1 MNNEEQTAQI
11 ITAMELAAEA
21 AGDITGAVFDRYFAR
36 CSDSRALMEH
46 MDEHMLGRM
55 MEQVIL
61 LLMESGEE
69 ELESYIEFETA
80 SHRAYGVKPH
90 MYESLMLA
98 VQDVI
103 SQALGDAFTED
114 MALAL
119 QSRIDF
125 LLREITAAEA

>member
-1 MNNEEQTAQI
+1 MSNDQQSAHI
-11 ITAMELAAEA
+11 IAAMELAAEA
-21 AGDITGAVFDRYFAR
+21 AGDITPAVFDRYFAR
-36 CSDSRALMEH
+36 CGDSKALMEH

-69 ELESYIEFETA
+69 ELASYIEFETA

-103 SQALGDAFTED
+103 SQAVGDAYTEE
-114 MALAL
+114 MAEAL
-119 QSRIDF
+119 QSRIDY
-125 LLREITAAEA
+125 LLGEITASEA